1 MRRSEHSPAPGG
13 VEMLTAPVA
22 PRELD
27 DFESPDAAGDAAP
40 QPAPHHPRPRQRHP
54 VRTKRRLAF
63 AGIVIAGAIGFLLYK
78 GLTSAVVYFKT
89 ANEAV
94 AARSQLGDSTFQLEG
109 VVVSGT
115 VRQLSGG
122 RVAFT
127 VTGGGASIPVV
138 NTGDPPQLF
147 RAGIPVVVVGHF
159 SGTSNL
165 FVSDQI
171 LVKHSN
177 QYIAEYPSRVTVP
190 PTTTPTT
197 TTPTTAAP

>member
-1 MRRSEHSPAPGG
+1 MTTRQRSEVPRGHETLPGG
-13 VEMLTAPVA
+13 AATAPVE
-22 PRELD
+22 RD
-27 DFESPDAAGDAAP
+27 DPESPDAAP
-40 QPAPHHPRPRQRHP
+40 VTPAPAPAPAARAPRQRHP
-54 VRTKRRLAF
+54 VRTRRRLAL
-63 AGIVIAGAIGFLLYK
+63 AGVVIAGAVAFLLYK

-94 AARSQLGDSTFQLEG
+94 ADRTQLGTSTFQLEG
-109 VVVSGT
+109 VVVAGS

-122 RVAFT
+122 RVSFV

-159 SGTSNL
+159 AGSGTT

-177 QYIAEYPSRVTVP
+177 EYIAAHPDRVTVP
-190 PTTTPTT
+190 TTTPAS
-197 TTPTTAAP
+197 TAGP